1 MSGSG
6 VKFDISSTSVKTSSV
21 VDQESSITYQV
32 PVFDIT
38 FKYNMSSVG
47 TDYVSSITCQ
57 VSV

>member
-6 VKFDISSTSVKTSSV
+6 VKFDISSTSVKTSSI

-47 TDYVSSITCQ
+47 ADIMCQ
-57 VSV
+57 V